1 MAEDLGED
9 FDDAIMRHDIRE
21 GEHYELGVFL
31 VGAYQEVLGDL
42 HNLFGD
48 THAVHIV
55 VAGESWA
62 IDEVVEGDTVKE
74 VRGYL
79 QYADNDLRRAM
90 RKDVERAVREQ
101 KLSVAD
107 GAALMRYYELGLA
120 GYTYL
125 E

>member
-1 MAEDLGED
+1 M
-9 FDDAIMRHDIRE
+9 
-21 GEHYELGVFL
+21 
-31 VGAYQEVLGDL
+31 LGDL

-48 THAVHIV
+48 TNAVHIV
-55 VAGESWA
+55 VDGESWA

-74 VRGYL
+74 VLGYL
-79 QYADNDLRRAM
+79 QYDDNDLRRAM